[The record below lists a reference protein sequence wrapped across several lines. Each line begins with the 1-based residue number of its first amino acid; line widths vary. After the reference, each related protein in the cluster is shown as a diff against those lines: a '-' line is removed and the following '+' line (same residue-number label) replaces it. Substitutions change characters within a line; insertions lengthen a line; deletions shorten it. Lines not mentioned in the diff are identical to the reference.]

1 MALLVILISIG
12 IEKFLE
18 SVERLRN
25 YSWFLTFSQWLKPQL
40 QKTIGNNTVV
50 VLITFIVP
58 LLILGLVYQSL
69 VTSHILFGIL
79 FNILVVVY
87 CMGPK
92 SLLDKIQKFLE
103 AHERGDQ
110 IEAKELSHVILA
122 GYPVEN
128 ESDMLKMINKTA
140 LIATNNQLLGVFFW
154 FVILGPIGALLYR
167 LSDVLLR
174 SASQDNNVTDE
185 YFQTTQLL
193 FTILNW
199 IPSHLTSIT
208 YAITGSFVDAIHQWK
223 IHKSYDN
230 FSPEAAN
237 NMLIDTGFGAIL
249 IESDTKIFDGQTV
262 HDVLG
267 LCRRCIFV
275 WVTILAVLTLA
286 GLT

>member
-18 SVERLRN
+18 GVENLRN
-25 YSWFLTFSQWLKPQL
+25 YSWFLKLAPRIQKPLKPHIKDPTAL
-40 QKTIGNNTVV
+40 V
-50 VLITFIVP
+50 VLTFLLP
-58 LLILGLVYQSL
+58 LLLVAIAYQYLSH
-69 VTSHILFGIL
+69 VHILLGYL
-79 FNILVVVY
+79 FNILVLVY

-110 IEAKELSHVILA
+110 IEAKELSQVILN

-128 ESDMLKMINKTA
+128 ESDMIKMINKTA

-154 FVILGPIGALLYR
+154 FALLGPIGALLYR
-167 LSDVLLR
+167 FSDVLLR
-174 SASQDNNVTDE
+174 HKAKDSALSEE
-185 YFQTTQLL
+185 YMQTLQLL

-199 IPSHLTSIT
+199 IPAHLTSLI
-208 YAITGSFVDAIHQWK
+208 YALTGSFVDAMHQWK
-223 IHKSYDN
+223 IHRNYDK
-230 FSPEAAN
+230 FTPEAAN
-237 NMLIDTGFGAIL
+237 NMLVDTGFGAIL
-249 IESDTKIFDGQTV
+249 IEADTKIFDGQTV

-275 WVTILAVLTLA
+275 WVVLLAIVTIALA
-286 GLT
+286 